1 MSALNFA
8 IAGRTKWPPL
18 TAFFFFSFSDSVT
31 FTNCLFCVSH
41 WRICMPNCLSA
52 FPSAYLYTHLLIYM
66 PFCWS
71 VCPSDY
77 LYALLLICMPIW
89 FSVCPSDYLFAHLL
103 ICMPICWSVYPSA
116 DLYDHLIICMPIC
129 LSVCP
134 SAYLFVHLLI
144 CMPICWSGRTSGLSS
159 ENKNKAKGRLKKT
172 PNWNFPI
179 GVSPTLPIGKQKLKN
194 N

>member
-1 MSALNFA
+1 MGSLNFA

-71 VCPSDY
+71 ICPSDY
-77 LYALLLICMPIW
+77 LYALLLICMPI
-89 FSVCPSDYLFAHLL
+89 
-103 ICMPICWSVYPSA
+103 
-116 DLYDHLIICMPIC
+116 C

-134 SAYLFVHLLI
+134 SADQYTHLLI